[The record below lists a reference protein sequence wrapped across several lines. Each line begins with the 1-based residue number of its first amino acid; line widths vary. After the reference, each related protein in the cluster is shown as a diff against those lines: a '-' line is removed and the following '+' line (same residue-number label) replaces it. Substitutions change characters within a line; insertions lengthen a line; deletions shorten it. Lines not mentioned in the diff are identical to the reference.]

1 MRGSPKR
8 NHVSKGKSASQF
20 RKNVGHT
27 KAVNIKAGPMRGGI
41 RL

>member
-8 NHVSKGKSASQF
+8 SHVNKGGSARSF
-20 RKNVGHT
+20 RHNVGRTHP
-27 KAVNIKAGPMRGGI
+27 KNLAGPMRGGI